1 MNYNSKYQ
9 DDREFGN
16 LVDEMV
22 KNNPYTMEGDN
33 YYNQTKQRAYN
44 NSIPANSV
52 NRYQN
57 NPYINFNQTTA
68 VNTNSSN
75 NPYQDLV
82 PKSHIGDKY
91 GWGVTDFLQGV
102 ANTRNNLRNDALLRE
117 NHQKQRDMLNAQR
130 EFDLK
135 NKMFNH
141 NVEQSNINNAFRQ
154 SQADFDNSFRNKNFD
169 YQKGIDQR
177 DFDYNANND
186 YIKNMQEMQ
195 KLQDSREQNQNLLQ
209 NKRTDMFYKNM
220 ADDVFDKVDSN
231 DYSTKKQITDYYAR
245 YGTLP
250 SYDEKQKSFNFDN
263 PNEQENQIDFNDIQT
278 LNELQAKG
286 YSFGIDE
293 NGQKVVFDR
302 YGNRVY

>member
-9 DDREFGN
+9 DDKEFGN

-22 KNNPYTMEGDN
+22 KNNPYTMEGNN

-44 NSIPANSV
+44 NSIPVNSV

-57 NPYINFNQTTA
+57 NPYINFNQTKA

-102 ANTRNNLRNDALLRE
+102 ANTRNNLRNDMLLRE
-117 NHQKQRDMLNAQR
+117 NQQKQRDMLNAQR

-169 YQKGIDQR
+169 YQKSIDQR

-195 KLQDSREQNQNLLQ
+195 KLQDSKEQNQNLLQ

-220 ADDVFDKVDSN
+220 ADDVFDNVNSD
-231 DYSTKKQITDYYAR
+231 DYSTKKQIADYYAR

-250 SYDEKQKSFNFDN
+250 SYDEKQKSFNFND

>member
-22 KNNPYTMEGDN
+22 KNNPYTMEGNN
-33 YYNQTKQRAYN
+33 YYNQTKQRAYSN
-44 NSIPANSV
+44 NAPANSV

-102 ANTRNNLRNDALLRE
+102 ANTRNNLRNDMLLRE
-117 NHQKQRDMLNAQR
+117 NQQKQRDMLNAQR

-169 YQKGIDQR
+169 YQKSIDQR

-195 KLQDSREQNQNLLQ
+195 KLQDSKEQNQNLLQ

-250 SYDEKQKSFNFDN
+250 SYDEKQKSFNFDD